1 MKTLSKAMGIFVLV
15 LFGTLASGSAMAQH
29 HGGGGGHSHG
39 FGGHGF
45 GGVRF
50 GINLGFPFYGP
61 GYYPGYYGYPYGYP
75 AYGYPA
81 PAYGYPPAAVGAY
94 SSPAYVEQGVAQ
106 GAPAPA
112 QAQAQGDWY
121 YCAASRTY
129 YPYVGECP
137 AGWQRMPAQPSR

>member
-1 MKTLSKAMGIFVLV
+1 
-15 LFGTLASGSAMAQH
+15 MAQH
-29 HGGGGGHSHG
+29 GGHG

-61 GYYPGYYGYPYGYP
+61 GYYPGYYGYPYAYP

-81 PAYGYPPAAVGAY
+81 PAYGYPPVAAGPYA
-94 SSPAYVEQGVAQ
+94 SPAYVEQGMAQ
-106 GAPAPA
+106 AAPAP
-112 QAQAQGDWY
+112 AQAQGDWY